1 MTFTWQRR
9 PYDWYRERL
18 SGESTDEGVSW
29 PVIMD
34 ADGIIADL
42 AVVVRYCEIIG
53 IDPVKLKFEWTP
65 VTDSEKAKIGNPAVE
80 KLLSCLFPSS
90 GIQKYKVAINI
101 DISAEAVNW

>member
-42 AVVVRYCEIIG
+42 AVVVRYCLETG
-53 IDPVKLKFEWTP
+53 KD
-65 VTDSEKAKIGNPAVE
+65 
-80 KLLSCLFPSS
+80 C
-90 GIQKYKVAINI
+90 
-101 DISAEAVNW
+101 